1 MKEVMPDVIIPLGAG
16 TMLFASALMS
26 KIQTGEEIDLLELA
40 PHGMIAVVM
49 VLLLYFIPRIL
60 NMVLEINKQK
70 EKEIDNLTERLENQK
85 EKEIQR
91 IIKLMSDNKDSSI
104 K

>member
-1 MKEVMPDVIIPLGAG
+1 MKEFIPDVLLPLGAG
-16 TMLFASALMS
+16 IMLFASAMVS
-26 KIQTGEEIDLLELA
+26 KIQAGDEIDLLELA

-60 NMVLEINKQK
+60 KTVIEINAQK
-70 EKEIDNLTERLENQK
+70 EKEIDQLFERLEKQK

-91 IIKLMSDNKDSSI
+91 IIELSRRKGSD
-104 K
+104 